1 MNYSFFPP
9 VRAALLGTALVGLT
23 ATAPSATQL
32 QSGVLECDV
41 APGVVFIIGS
51 SKSLSCVFHPARG
64 RPEYYAGTISRVGVD
79 IGATGPGQF
88 AWGVYTA
95 GPPGRRYA
103 LAGDYAGPGAGF
115 ALGAGPRGDAL
126 VGGYGNMVSLEGRVD
141 RRQSVHGYRRPKLAA
156 SRSGTA
162 AAPPPPWLSR
172 ISSGTIG
179 LPPRHRDFHRQNN
192 FDPLLCPVEPLI
204 SAYDGHQGP
213 RPWKLLP
220 RV

>member
-32 QSGVLECDV
+32 QSGVLECNV
-41 APGVVFIIGS
+41 APGVGFIIGS

-88 AWGVYTA
+88 AWGVFTA

-103 LAGDYAGPGAGF
+103 LAGDYAGPGVGF
-115 ALGAGPRGDAL
+115 ALGAGGSANTL
-126 VGGYGNMVSLEGRVD
+126 VGGNGGSISL
-141 RRQSVHGYRRPKLAA
+141 QPL
-156 SRSGTA
+156 SGTSTGLNLSAGIGALTLRPVA
-162 AAPPPPWLSR
+162 A
-172 ISSGTIG
+172 G
-179 LPPRHRDFHRQNN
+179 PPRLRWHR
-192 FDPLLCPVEPLI
+192 
-204 SAYDGHQGP
+204 G
-213 RPWKLLP
+213 
-220 RV
+220 